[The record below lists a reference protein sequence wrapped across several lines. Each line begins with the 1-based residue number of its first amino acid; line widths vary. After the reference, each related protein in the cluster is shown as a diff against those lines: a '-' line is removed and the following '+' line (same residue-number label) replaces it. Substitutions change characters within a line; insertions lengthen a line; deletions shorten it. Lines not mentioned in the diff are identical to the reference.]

1 MGCHP
6 GLFGSD
12 RLQRGGQDTSPGT
25 GRARRP
31 VRRGRTRPHRRRV
44 APCPRPPQHLR
55 GRRRRGEPLPGPGH
69 GRVEH
74 RPCRA
79 RQRAKD
85 IRRAVGGPA
94 SAVVD
99 FVNNGVTATSAFE
112 VLTKAGH
119 MVQVGLFG
127 GEITIP
133 TALLALRMIHIE
145 GSFVGTLAQLQE
157 LVRIA
162 QGGMLPNIPVV
173 ERALSAAEV
182 SRALDDLTAGGIAG
196 RIVLTA

>member
-1 MGCHP
+1 M
-6 GLFGSD
+6 
-12 RLQRGGQDTSPGT
+12 PGT
-25 GRARRP
+25 WARR
-31 VRRGRTRPHRRRV
+31 
-44 APCPRPPQHLR
+44 APSS
-55 GRRRRGEPLPGPGH
+55 
-69 GRVEH
+69 
-74 RPCRA
+74 
-79 RQRAKD
+79 
-85 IRRAVGGPA
+85 PA

-127 GEITIP
+127 GEVTIP

-145 GSFVGTLAQLQE
+145 GSFVGTLSQLQD

-162 QGGMLPNIPVV
+162 QSGKLPNIPVV
-173 ERALSAAEV
+173 ERTLSAAEV